1 MPGILPP
8 PYIPRRPS
16 GGGVRIGRVTT
27 EPAPVVRPLSE
38 ADADAV
44 FDVDL
49 WAFGFDPQ
57 YADYDAARAFL
68 EWDRVAGAFLGDR
81 LAGIHAVLSLEMP
94 VPGGASVRAG
104 GLTWVGV
111 HPELRRRGLLG
122 AMMRH
127 HLDAV
132 RNAGETVSILY
143 AAEPAIYGRFG
154 YGLATQDVKLTVGRG
169 AALRDVPGA
178 DDVTVSFETADIA
191 KHKDLVVEVFD
202 RARAVRPGWA
212 SRPGTALRESIFSTR
227 APHLRQSEPQRL
239 LIARDAAGDV
249 RGYAFFVR
257 KLDWGNAG
265 SNGTTRVSEVVAL
278 DATAARAL
286 WGRLLDL
293 DLQAKV
299 EIGRR
304 PQDDPLLHLLVDSR
318 AAAPT
323 LLDGLWLRVVD
334 LPAAL
339 AARRY
344 SAELDVVLEVTDALL
359 PANAG
364 RWRVKGGP
372 DAACCERTD
381 DEPDLALDVRDL
393 GAAYLGGTTLPA
405 LAAAGLLTEHRP
417 GALARAAA
425 GFAWPVAPYCGW
437 SF

>member
-1 MPGILPP
+1 VGD
-8 PYIPRRPS
+8 
-16 GGGVRIGRVTT
+16 VRISGVTT
-27 EPAPVVRPLSE
+27 EPGPVVRPLSE
-38 ADADAV
+38 SDADAV
-44 FDVDL
+44 FDIDL

-57 YADYDAARAFL
+57 YADYDVAREFL

-81 LAGIHAVLSLEMP
+81 LGGVHAVLSLEMP
-94 VPGGASVRAG
+94 VPGGGNVRAG

-132 RNAGETVSILY
+132 REAGEPVSILY

-178 DDVTVSFETADIA
+178 DDLTVSFETVDFA
-191 KHKDLVVEVFD
+191 KHKNVVVDVFD
-202 RARAVRPGWA
+202 RARVARPGWA
-212 SRPGTALRESIFSTR
+212 GRPDTALRDSVFGTQP
-227 APHLRQSEPQRL
+227 PHLRRSEPQRL

-257 KLDWGNAG
+257 KLDWENTGP
-265 SNGTTRVSEVVAL
+265 NGTTRVSEVVAL
-278 DATAARAL
+278 DAAAARAL

-304 PQDDPLLHLLVDSR
+304 PTDDALLHLLVDSR
-318 AAAPT
+318 AAAPI

-344 SAELDVVLEVTDALL
+344 TTEVDVVLEVTDALL
-359 PANAG
+359 PGNAG
-364 RWRVKGGP
+364 RWRLTGGP
-372 DAACCERTD
+372 DEACCKRTD
-381 DEPDLALDVRDL
+381 DEPDLALDVREL
-393 GAAYLGGTTLPA
+393 GAAYLGGTTLTA
-405 LAAAGLLTEHRP
+405 LAAAGLVTEHRS
-417 GALARAAA
+417 GTVEAAARA
-425 GFAWPVAPYCGW
+425 FAWHVAPFCGW
-437 SF
+437 GF

>member
-1 MPGILPP
+1 VGDA
-8 PYIPRRPS
+8 
-16 GGGVRIGRVTT
+16 RIGHVTT
-27 EPAPVVRPLSE
+27 DAAPVVRPLSE
-38 ADADAV
+38 ADAQAV

-57 YADYDAARAFL
+57 YADYDVAREFL

-81 LAGIHAVLSLEMP
+81 LGGVHAVLSLEMP
-94 VPGGASVRAG
+94 VPGGAEVRAG

-111 HPELRRRGLLG
+111 HPEMRRRGLLG
-122 AMMRH
+122 AMMRY
-127 HLDAV
+127 HLQAV
-132 RNAGETVSILY
+132 RDAGEAVSILY

-154 YGLATQDVKLTVGRG
+154 YGMATQDVKLTAGRG

-178 DDVTVSFETADIA
+178 DDVSVSFETVDFG

-202 RARAVRPGWA
+202 RARAGRPGWA
-212 SRPGTALRESIFSTR
+212 RRPDTALRDSVFSAP

-239 LIARDAAGDV
+239 LIARGANGDV

-257 KLDWGNAG
+257 KLDWENTGP
-265 SNGTTRVSEVVAL
+265 NGTTRVSEVVAL
-278 DATAARAL
+278 DPPAARAL

-293 DLQAKV
+293 ALQAKV

-304 PQDDPLLHLLVDSR
+304 PTDDPLLQLLVDSR
-318 AAAPT
+318 AAAPI

-344 SAELDVVLEVTDALL
+344 SADLDVVLEVSDELL

-364 RWRVKGGP
+364 RWRVTGGP
-372 DAACCERTD
+372 DKASCERTD

-393 GAAYLGGTTLPA
+393 GAAYLGGTSLTA
-405 LAAAGLLTEHRP
+405 LAAAGLLTVHRQ
-417 GALARAAA
+417 GALDEAARA
-425 GFAWPVAPYCGW
+425 FDWPVAPFCGW
-437 SF
+437 GF